1 MYRSIA
7 NGVLV
12 KDKNAFSISFS
23 CDGVPIFHSSN
34 FQGVLNELPPN
45 KRKQNVFLIGLWFGS
60 GKPNIVNF
68 LEPFTDE
75 MVKLSTLG
83 FKWLR
88 DGQFVTSR
96 IFSCVCSCDSVGRC
110 ILQNIHQF
118 NGICGCSWCYNPGEV
133 VEKGR
138 GHTRVY
144 LEAPEGHELRT
155 HSELSE
161 DAKYAFQTQE
171 VVNGVKGPSKLLNL
185 PHFDTVRGFVVD
197 NLHCVDLGVARQLG
211 HLWFDSV
218 NHKQLWYLGK
228 HIPVIDAKLKSVM
241 LPHEV
246 TRTPRSV
253 TQRSYWK
260 GSEWHWWL
268 LLYSPV
274 ILHGLLPSQYF
285 RHLLLLVQ
293 GYFLLSK
300 SSIQSREIERANAC
314 LSKFVEDFERLYGKS
329 SMTYN
334 VHQLNHLAQT
344 VIDWGP
350 LSGYSMYIFEG
361 FNQMLLKLFHGSQ
374 AVPAQIANSFLLYQA
389 LDTISDD
396 SLEYG
401 SGCNVVLAFLNAQL
415 NRRLSLKKARRVSD
429 EVTLLGAS
437 YYKQLSIEEMYVVDE
452 CDALPNGVCE
462 GEFFTK
468 VVVRGNLFHCEKYSR
483 DSRRKTSVVGL
494 CDGSTVELV
503 VFVLVE
509 ELFCFAFGRALTLER
524 LPWLYRETGY
534 GHLCDH
540 VSKVAQIEPALQVV
554 DFGAIN
560 DKFAVFPSESEQ
572 GGLLG
577 SILVRLPN
585 IIDRD

>member
-1 MYRSIA
+1 MYENSEVTTGQSLLLILAFILGNRLTGVAVGNLLRLLDLLLPSGSKLPKTKYLFYKHFDLFKEGMEFKLYCPCCKTLLLDDDLKCVICDNQYEQQKLLQQGNFFIYLPLEKQLQTFFQHVDTSDLEYRFNCKKAEGSTIDDIYDGQMYRSIA

-34 FQGVLNELPPN
+34 FSIWPLQGVLNELPPN
-45 KRKQNVFLIGLWFGS
+45 KRKQNVFLIVLWFGS

-75 MVKLSTLG
+75 MVKLLTLG

-88 DGQFVTSR
+88 DSQFVTSR

-260 GSEWHWWL
+260 GSEWHW
-268 LLYSPV
+268 
-274 ILHGLLPSQYF
+274 
-285 RHLLLLVQ
+285 
-293 GYFLLSK
+293 
-300 SSIQSREIERANAC
+300 
-314 LSKFVEDFERLYGKS
+314 
-329 SMTYN
+329 
-334 VHQLNHLAQT
+334 
-344 VIDWGP
+344 
-350 LSGYSMYIFEG
+350 
-361 FNQMLLKLFHGSQ
+361 
-374 AVPAQIANSFLLYQA
+374 
-389 LDTISDD
+389 
-396 SLEYG
+396 
-401 SGCNVVLAFLNAQL
+401 
-415 NRRLSLKKARRVSD
+415 
-429 EVTLLGAS
+429 
-437 YYKQLSIEEMYVVDE
+437 
-452 CDALPNGVCE
+452 
-462 GEFFTK
+462 
-468 VVVRGNLFHCEKYSR
+468 
-483 DSRRKTSVVGL
+483 
-494 CDGSTVELV
+494 
-503 VFVLVE
+503 
-509 ELFCFAFGRALTLER
+509 
-524 LPWLYRETGY
+524 
-534 GHLCDH
+534 
-540 VSKVAQIEPALQVV
+540 
-554 DFGAIN
+554 
-560 DKFAVFPSESEQ
+560 
-572 GGLLG
+572 
-577 SILVRLPN
+577 
-585 IIDRD
+585 